1 MCRRLNRM
9 KSALASESRDHPD
22 HIVVAFA
29 REVLRLKGTIR
40 MGPRCC
46 LGRAGASPNRR
57 QLRYVCV
64 QNEFPPRLSEERD
77 HVALTGE
84 SGRLDHNPVERHPAR
99 TQQCLYLA
107 MQISKPEVMGD
118 RLRLTVKVD
127 DVLRHATLQHA

>member
-1 MCRRLNRM
+1 M

-46 LGRAGASPNRR
+46 LGRAGASPNRG

-84 SGRLDHNPVERHPAR
+84 SGRRDHNPVELHPAR
-99 TQQCLYLA
+99 TQQWPYPS
-107 MQISKPEVMGD
+107 MQISTREVMSD
-118 RLRLTVKVD
+118 RLRLTLKAFN
-127 DVLRHATLQHA
+127 VLAHATPPHAST